1 LTEII
6 GYGKWASEYRK
17 SGWKGTLP
25 LPPVQKKPVP
35 VGFTGVTG
43 AWPTADQVK
52 SWARGKFKE
61 GNVALRLPEDVIGI
75 DVDHGYHGKTGMDT
89 LNELIEKW
97 GPLPPTYRSGSREV
111 GGIYFFKVPKDHNL
125 PGGAGKDIDIIQHVH
140 RYAVVYPS
148 IHPDTQNRYLWRDKD
163 GEIIDYVPNVED
175 LPDLPDEWFEGLHK
189 EGFARSAEAKLTS
202 AEISDWLGA
211 LNKAEEHCDR
221 VQAQLTEGLT
231 ALDGAAGSRHDATL
245 KHVWALLGLG
255 ATGHG
260 NVIAALDKL
269 EAAYV
274 DTVGPDRTGGP
285 KEAEADFR
293 DMVHRGVK
301 KRASTFEHP
310 AKHCGCDVVAGDA
323 TGQIRFARRFAREQE
338 GKLLFVKGLGWLVW
352 DGKKWA
358 RDDLNQVIAAAADTL
373 DKAREYA
380 KLLPAIPAAELYR
393 DIKKC
398 EGYDQLVGI
407 TKIASSIPTV
417 STKIDKLDEDPTL
430 FNTDSGILD
439 LQTGDVVPHDPA
451 KLMTKISR
459 GGVDKYQTAPTFERF
474 LQEVLP
480 DKPVRDYIQRLLGY
494 ALLGRVQEHILPIF
508 TGTGANGKGTLLEAV
523 MYAFGDY
530 AISTEPTLLI
540 DKGQAHPTGQAD
552 LFGVRLAV
560 TSETNE
566 KEKLAAST
574 VKRLTGGDTIK
585 ARYMRQDFFQ
595 FKPSHTIIMMTNHK
609 PDVNGDDAAM
619 WRRIT
624 VVPFDV
630 VIPAERMD
638 GSLPMKLE
646 AEATP
651 ILTWIAKGYQEY
663 LKQGLNAPEAVQMRT
678 QEYRSETDTVAQF
691 LATCTRVEE
700 DEASTTGE
708 MYNAYVTYCRE
719 NGEEWLSS
727 SKFKESLDRHSI
739 TQRVVKMGGKSRR
752 IYHKAGDP
760 KARLVV
766 GEPKESPEPQA
777 TPPAPIAEGNS
788 QVKPTHSPD
797 QATPVDTPVTSG
809 VPLNYQE
816 RGQRL
821 PF

>member
-1 LTEII
+1 MTEII

-25 LPPVQKKPVP
+25 LPPRMKKDPP
-35 VGFTGVTG
+35 AGYTGVTG

-52 SWARGKFKE
+52 SWARGKHKD
-61 GNVALRLPEDVIGI
+61 GNVAIRMPEDVIGI
-75 DVDHGYHGKTGMDT
+75 DVDHGYNGKTGMDT

-97 GPLPPTYRSGSREV
+97 GPLPPTFKSGSREE
-111 GGIYFFKVPKDHNL
+111 GGIMFFKVPKEHNL

-148 IHPDTQNRYLWRDKD
+148 IHPDTQNRYFWRDAD
-163 GEIIDYVPNVED
+163 GEIIDYVPQVD
-175 LPDLPDEWFEGLHK
+175 QLPALPDAWFEGLQR

-202 AEISDWLGA
+202 SEISEWLGA
-211 LNKAEEHCDR
+211 LNGTQENCER
-221 VQAQLTEGLT
+221 VTEQLEAGLKD
-231 ALDGAAGSRHDATL
+231 LSGQVGSRHDATL

-260 NVIAALDKL
+260 NVRDALDVLK
-269 EAAYV
+269 EAYIE
-274 DTVGPDRTGGP
+274 TVGPDRTGGP
-285 KEAEADFR
+285 REAEDDFM

-323 TGQIRFARRFAREQE
+323 TGQIRFARRFAKEHE
-338 GKLLFVKGLGWLVW
+338 GSLMFVKGLGWLVW
-352 DGKKWA
+352 DGKRWAKDDRNRVIGAAAETLDRA
-358 RDDLNQVIAAAADTL
+358 RD
-373 DKAREYA
+373 YA
-380 KLLPAIPAAELYR
+380 KLLPAIPAAELWK
-393 DIKKC
+393 DIKRC
-398 EGYDQLVGI
+398 EGYDALVGI
-407 TKIASSIPTV
+407 TKIASSIDTV
-417 STKIDKLDEDPTL
+417 SATIDELDQDPTL
-430 FNTDSGILD
+430 FNTDKGILD
-439 LQTGDVVPHDPA
+439 LQTGQLGKHDPA
-451 KLMTKISR
+451 KKLTKISR
-459 GGVDKYQTAPTFERF
+459 GGIDTNQTAPTFTRF

-480 DKPVRDYIQRLLGY
+480 DKSVRDYIQRLLGY

-609 PDVNGDDAAM
+609 PEVNGDDAAM

-651 ILTWIAKGYQEY
+651 ILTWIAEGYQEY
-663 LKQGLNAPEAVQMRT
+663 CKQGLNPPETVQMRT
-678 QEYRSETDTVAQF
+678 QEYRSETDLVAQF

-700 DEASTTGE
+700 HEASTAGE
-708 MYNAYVTYCRE
+708 MYNAYVSYCRE
-719 NGEEWLSS
+719 NGEEWLPST
-727 SKFKESLDRHSI
+727 KFKESMARHGFLQPQK
-739 TQRVVKMGGKSRR
+739 TVWFKGKATRL
-752 IYHKAGDP
+752 YHKAGDP

-766 GEPKESPEPQA
+766 GEPKESPEAQPE
-777 TPPAPIAEGNS
+777 PAPTA
-788 QVKPTHSPD
+788 VAPSPD
-797 QATPVDTPVTSG
+797 RVTPLDHPVTPV
-809 VPLNYQE
+809 VPLIHEE
-816 RGQRL
+816 RGERL